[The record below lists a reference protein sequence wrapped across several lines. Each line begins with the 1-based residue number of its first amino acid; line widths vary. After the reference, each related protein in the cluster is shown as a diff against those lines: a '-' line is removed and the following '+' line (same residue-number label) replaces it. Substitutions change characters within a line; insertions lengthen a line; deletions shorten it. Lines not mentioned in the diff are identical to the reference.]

1 MDYKYSMETGKNS
14 AKAVGLALPVS
25 LKKSVEICDFIRG
38 KNLQKS
44 INQLNRVINQ
54 EIAVPFKK
62 FNSGGVGHRKGM
74 ATGRYPIKTCMEIT
88 RILKDA
94 QANAEHKGLSPSNLI
109 IKHICA
115 KQGSKS
121 YHYGRKRRRLMK
133 RTHVE
138 VVVEEPQPKMK
149 EKKTK

>member
-1 MDYKYSMETGKNS
+1 MDYKYSMETEKNM

-25 LKKSVEICDFIRG
+25 LKKSVEVCDFIRG

-44 INQLNRVINQ
+44 INQLNRVIKQ

-62 FNSGGVGHRKGM
+62 FNCGGVGHKKGM
-74 ATGRYPIKTCMEIT
+74 AAGRYPIKTCMEIT

-94 QANAEHKGLSPSNLI
+94 QANAEHKGLNAGNLI

-115 KQGSKS
+115 KSGSKS

-133 RTHVE
+133 RTHIE
-138 VVVEEPQPKMK
+138 IIVEEPEPKTK
-149 EKKTK
+149 EKK